1 MTIFEIMKHCLL
13 LRGAPLENSYRHAIN
28 KKLHTSILL
37 QIVIKIIRKFFFFLA
52 QFLCYFII
60 SKKFSVTN
68 AKLKQFTGHKNQNEK
83 LTGTHTYV
91 FNQAENKQAYAI

>member
-1 MTIFEIMKHCLL
+1 MKHCLL

-37 QIVIKIIRKFFFFLA
+37 QIVIKIIRKFFLA

-60 SKKFSVTN
+60 SKEFSVTN

-83 LTGTHTYV
+83 LTGTHKYYV

>member
-37 QIVIKIIRKFFFFLA
+37 QIVIKIIRKFFFLA

-60 SKKFSVTN
+60 SKEFSVTN

-83 LTGTHTYV
+83 LTGTHKYYV
-91 FNQAENKQAYAI
+91 FNQAENKQTYAM